1 MRRRT
6 LLGTGLGLLA
16 PLPASRATQ
25 AADPTTLVYSW
36 PVNVG
41 PLNPHL
47 YAPNQ
52 MFAQGMVYEPL
63 VRYAAGGAIE
73 PALAVS
79 WSVGDDG
86 RSYLF
91 NLRPEVKF
99 SDGTPFD
106 AAAVKANFDA
116 ILRNARRHAFLELVA
131 QIEAVEVVDPLTVRL
146 NLQNAYFPTL
156 NELSLIR
163 PIRFLAP
170 SAFPE
175 DGDTSAGIKAPIGTG
190 PWKLGQS
197 VRGERDEFVR
207 NEHYWGARPKM
218 ERVTVRVVPDPNSR
232 ALALEIGEIDLV
244 YGTDQIGSEAF
255 RRFQAD
261 PRLVTAISQ
270 PVSSRVLAI
279 NSNLAPTSD
288 IRVRQAILHAV
299 NRASLVKNVLLDLE
313 RPAEALFSPTFPYAD
328 IRLAGVPFDRARAT
342 ALLEEAG
349 WQLPAGAAIRSKDGV
364 ELGIELC
371 FTGTDALQKAIAEAV
386 QSDLRKVGI
395 AVGLTGEEASAFYNR
410 QRSGAFGMIFGDTWG
425 APYDPPSF
433 MSSMRAPS
441 HGDYQAQLGLPMK
454 PLIDER
460 IKTALL
466 STSEEQRRDDYAW
479 LLRTLHDQAVYLP
492 ISYTTVM
499 LAHRRDLSGITFGVT
514 KNEIPFAGMSKTAG

>member
-6 LLGTGLGLLA
+6 LLGSGLGLLA
-16 PLPASRATQ
+16 SLPATRPAM
-25 AADPTTLVYSW
+25 AGDPEALVYSW
-36 PVNVG
+36 PSNVG

-63 VRYAAGGAIE
+63 VRYAEGGAIE
-73 PALAVS
+73 PALALS
-79 WSVGDDG
+79 WSVSDDG
-86 RSYLF
+86 RSYTF
-91 NLRPEVKF
+91 DLRPGVKF
-99 SDGTPFD
+99 SDGTAFD
-106 AAAVKANFDA
+106 AAAVKANFDT
-116 ILRNARRHAFLELVA
+116 ILKNANRHAFLELVA
-131 QIEAVEVVDPLTVRL
+131 QIDAVEVIDALTVRL
-146 NLQNAYFPTL
+146 NLKNAYFPTL
-156 NELSLIR
+156 NELSLVR

-170 SAFPE
+170 SAFPPN
-175 DGDTSAGIKAPIGTG
+175 GDTASGIRAPIGTG
-190 PWKLGQS
+190 PWKLVES
-197 VRGERDEFVR
+197 LRGERDEFVR
-207 NEHYWGARPKM
+207 NEHYWGARPRM
-218 ERVTVRVVPDPNSR
+218 ERITVKVVPDPNSR

-244 YGTDQIGSEAF
+244 HGTDQIGSEAF

-261 PRLVTAISQ
+261 PRFVTAISQ
-270 PVSSRVLAI
+270 PVASRVLAI
-279 NSNLAPTSD
+279 NSNLVPTSD
-288 IRVRQAILHAV
+288 LRVRQAVLHAV
-299 NRASLVKNVLLDLE
+299 NRASLVKNVLLGLE

-328 IRLAGVPFDRARAT
+328 VGLEVVPFDRARAM

-349 WQLPAGAAIRSKDGV
+349 WQLPAGGVIRARDGA
-364 ELGIELC
+364 ELAVELC

-395 AVGLTGEEASAFYNR
+395 AVRLTGEEESAFEAR

-454 PLIDER
+454 ALIDQR
-460 IKTALL
+460 IKEALL
-466 STSEEQRRDDYAW
+466 STSEEQRGQDYAW
-479 LLRTLHDQAVYLP
+479 LLRTLHEQAVYLP

-499 LAHRRDLSGITFGVT
+499 MAHRKDLTGAGFGVT
-514 KNEIPFAGMSKTAG
+514 KNEIPFAAMAKTAG